1 MGLVRSAPEPVIAV
15 FYDDLGLVAVP
26 EIAVPEI
33 AVPETLGGNPNP
45 GKRRSGGR
53 DRS

>member
-15 FYDDLGLVAVP
+15 FFDDLGLV
-26 EIAVPEI
+26 AVPEI